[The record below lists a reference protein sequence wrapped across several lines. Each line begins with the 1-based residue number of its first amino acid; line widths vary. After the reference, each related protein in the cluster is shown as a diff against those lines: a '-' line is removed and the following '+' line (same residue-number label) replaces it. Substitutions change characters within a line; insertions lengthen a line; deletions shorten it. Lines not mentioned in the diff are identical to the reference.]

1 MGTKNNPGQFDC
13 YSKADGDEPIFVLRG
28 KDPVAANLVREWV
41 HRRLMY
47 ELATKGVASEDMN
60 KFSEALQVAKDIDE
74 YRINYYMS
82 GGKAK
87 KAGPVIVNPEPCPR
101 CDNGDICITHARVG
115 PPKFEDNPDNFKD

>member
-28 KDPVAANLVREWV
+28 KDPVAAGLVREWV
-41 HRRLMY
+41 HLRLVHEFRTKKKVTP
-47 ELATKGVASEDMN
+47 ELAEQL
-60 KFSEALQVAKDIDE
+60 SEALKVASDMDE
-74 YRINYYMS
+74 YRINLTMS

-87 KAGPVIVNPEPCPR
+87 KPGPPCPR
-101 CDNGDICITHARVG
+101 CDNGDVCITHAQVG

>member
-28 KDPVAANLVREWV
+28 KDPVAAGLVREWV
-41 HRRLMY
+41 YRRLMF
-47 ELATKGVASEDMN
+47 ELEKGVTAEFMN
-60 KFSEALQVAKDIDE
+60 KLSEALQVAKDIDE

-87 KAGPVIVNPEPCPR
+87 KL
-101 CDNGDICITHARVG
+101 G

>member
-28 KDPVAANLVREWV
+28 KDPVAAGLVREWV
-41 HRRLMY
+41 HQRIVF
-47 ELATKGVASEDMN
+47 ELATKKKVTPEFQE
-60 KFSEALQVAKDIDE
+60 KLSEALKVALDMED
-74 YRINYYMS
+74 YRINLLMS

-87 KAGPVIVNPEPCPR
+87 KAGPVI
-101 CDNGDICITHARVG
+101 A